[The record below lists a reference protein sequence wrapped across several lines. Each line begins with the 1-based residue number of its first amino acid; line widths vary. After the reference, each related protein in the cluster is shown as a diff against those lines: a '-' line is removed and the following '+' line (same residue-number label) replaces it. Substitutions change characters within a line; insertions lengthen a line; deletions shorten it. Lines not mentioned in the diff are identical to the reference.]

1 MCPDGR
7 VQIGRGDVTLL
18 PNPREP
24 YEIQDGLMTFEK
36 QTFTGETVEL
46 DGHTFVGCTFRRCV
60 MVFSGTTEMS
70 LTGCRFEDVE
80 WEFGGPAARVLSFL
94 HAIYQNGRDGEEFVR
109 AIFRNFKKPLPRG

>member
-1 MCPDGR
+1 
-7 VQIGRGDVTLL
+7 VQIGREGVTLL
-18 PNPREP
+18 PNPELTN
-24 YEIQDGLMTFEK
+24 EIQDGLMTFEK
-36 QTFTGETVEL
+36 QNFQNETVEL
-46 DGHTFVGCTFRRCV
+46 DGHTFVNCTFRRCV

-70 LTGCRFEDVE
+70 LTGCRFEEVE